1 MKTYNYN
8 IDLIVPMQ
16 IDREII
22 VNEALLTI
30 DNFCNSAVLGFIT
43 NLPLQPI
50 VGTKY
55 IFSSGENKGYICYC
69 IDLSKGWQFLQPR
82 NGMIVFVYQENN
94 FFIFHQDE
102 WKSILKVPNI
112 LTLQQN
118 FTAIDT
124 EFTVP
129 NYSNSLYLYLNNDC
143 IIRFTN
149 TQEITIILKQNSEN
163 MYKVSY
169 YNNIKWQN
177 NLPHEMTRNINAID
191 IVRFYPLAGTDV
203 FLAEIIGQNY

>member
-1 MKTYNYN
+1 MLYLFIITKIIGYLLNLYLILSYSYFHIIFN
-8 IDLIVPMQ
+8 IQYLSLQ
-16 IDREII
+16 IY
-22 VNEALLTI
+22 
-30 DNFCNSAVLGFIT
+30 F
-43 NLPLQPI
+43 
-50 VGTKY
+50 
-55 IFSSGENKGYICYC
+55 
-69 IDLSKGWQFLQPR
+69 
-82 NGMIVFVYQENN
+82 
-94 FFIFHQDE
+94 
-102 WKSILKVPNI
+102 
-112 LTLQQN
+112 
-118 FTAIDT
+118 
-124 EFTVP
+124 
-129 NYSNSLYLYLNNDC
+129 LYLNNDC